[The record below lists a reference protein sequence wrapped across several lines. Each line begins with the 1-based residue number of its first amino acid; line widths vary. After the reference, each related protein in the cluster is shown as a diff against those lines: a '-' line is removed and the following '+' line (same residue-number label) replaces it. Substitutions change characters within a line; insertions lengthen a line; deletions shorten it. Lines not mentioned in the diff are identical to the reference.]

1 MNLPASVT
9 ISSSVMSRQ
18 LGDEFVLLDLA
29 SGNYYGL
36 DAVGARI
43 WALLVEG
50 RSPQEVES
58 RLRDEYTVDA
68 DALRADLQRLIGDL
82 LDKGLLSAG

>member
-1 MNLPASVT
+1 MSLPPCVT
-9 ISSSVMSRQ
+9 ISSSVISRQ

-43 WALLVEG
+43 WQLFVEG
-50 RSPQEVES
+50 KSPQEVEA
-58 RLRDEYTVDA
+58 RLRAEYEVTRET
-68 DALRADLQRLIGDL
+68 LRTDFERLLGDL
-82 LDKGLLSAG
+82 IAKGLLISG